1 VRLMESASTYSKRT
15 NISRAIHFFVGSLKD
30 LLTNEKRETT
40 QSASHKLGEGGVLEE
55 AHLGVLRPAVHVVA

>member
-1 VRLMESASTYSKRT
+1 VLALIQRERIYHEQST
-15 NISRAIHFFVGSLKD
+15 FFVGSLKD